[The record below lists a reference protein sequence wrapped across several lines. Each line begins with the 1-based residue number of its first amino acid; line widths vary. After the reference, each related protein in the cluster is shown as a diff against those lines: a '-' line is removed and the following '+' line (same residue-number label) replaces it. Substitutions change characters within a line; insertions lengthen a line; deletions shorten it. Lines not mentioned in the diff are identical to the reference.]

1 MNVGLLLITHGNLG
15 KELLRTVTV
24 ILGSCPLM
32 VETLSISEDCD
43 PDTTLD
49 TANDLCHKLDKGDGV
64 LVLTDLFGSTPF
76 NIANRLHEN
85 HKVAVIAGVN
95 VPMILRILNYPNH
108 DIEQLKE
115 NAMSGAHDGIIGT
128 DRLGGN

>member
-24 ILGSCPLM
+24 ILGSCPLPVNALAISKDCNPDM
-32 VETLSISEDCD
+32 TLK
-43 PDTTLD
+43 
-49 TANDLCHKLDKGDGV
+49 TANALCRKLDKGDGV

-76 NIANRLHEN
+76 NIANHLHEK

-95 VPMILRILNYPNH
+95 VPMILRVLNYPDH
-108 DIEQLKE
+108 DLEQLRKK
-115 NAMSGAHDGIIGT
+115 AMSGARDGIIDT
-128 DRLGGN
+128 DRSEGN

>member
-24 ILGSCPLM
+24 ILGSCPLL
-32 VETLSISEDCD
+32 VETLAISEDCN
-43 PDTTLD
+43 PDMTLE

-85 HKVAVIAGVN
+85 HKVAVIAGAN
-95 VPMILRILNYPNH
+95 VPMILRILNYPEH
-108 DIEQLKE
+108 DLEQLKE
-115 NAMSGAHDGIIGT
+115 NAMSGAHDGIIDA
-128 DRLGGN
+128 DRTGRN